1 MLFLTTCKFLF
12 CDQFSR
18 KTPVDVSSINRA
30 GVDESDEEMQQDKKD
45 REERKRLKK
54 EREKKERRQREAEED
69 VAVQA
74 ADLVAPALK
83 QEDIQDKQQRFQ
95 FLKEK
100 LKLEIDK
107 RMPRDSTRL
116 NSCFTQMIQYLS

>member
-1 MLFLTTCKFLF
+1 
-12 CDQFSR
+12 
-18 KTPVDVSSINRA
+18 
-30 GVDESDEEMQQDKKD
+30 MQQDKKD

-74 ADLVAPALK
+74 ADLVAPTLK

-107 RMPRDSTRL
+107 RMPLPRDSTRL
-116 NSCFTQMIQYLS
+116 NSCLNQIMQYFCWWIDVVVA